1 MPKSTEPCLFMQNE
15 DPDHNNFRK
24 KMAISR
30 FTPPEQFQTEAGEGQ
45 LLLLLNSSEFNE
57 SDHFYPQMMAL
68 VCGLGSFL

>member
-1 MPKSTEPCLFMQNE
+1 
-15 DPDHNNFRK
+15 
-24 KMAISR
+24 MAISR
-30 FTPPEQFQTEAGEGQ
+30 FTLPEQFQTEAGGEQ